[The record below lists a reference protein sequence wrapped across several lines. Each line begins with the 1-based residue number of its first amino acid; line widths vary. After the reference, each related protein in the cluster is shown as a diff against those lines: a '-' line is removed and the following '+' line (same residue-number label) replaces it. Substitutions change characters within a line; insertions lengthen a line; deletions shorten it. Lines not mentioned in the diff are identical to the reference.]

1 MKMKRLAKEILLAVV
16 IATAMSLVVVVWM
29 IWPSLTSAKEVNDD
43 YIPSTRTVCVIH
55 TVHTGESITGIV
67 TKLIE
72 ENGLE
77 INPDVLTQQV
87 CFENNI
93 PSDGYIYDGQEIM
106 ISYPIPVEKES
117 GN

>member
-1 MKMKRLAKEILLAVV
+1 MKRLAKEILIAVV
-16 IATAMSLVVVVWM
+16 IATVMSLVVILWM
-29 IWPSLTSAKEVNDD
+29 VWPSLTSAKEVSGD
-43 YIPSTRTVCVIH
+43 YIPSTRTVCVTH

-67 TKLIE
+67 KNIIE

-87 CFENNI
+87 CFDNSI
-93 PSDGYIYDGQEIM
+93 PSDGYIYEGQEIM